1 MESESS
7 SKPKDA
13 FGLKASISSSVRG
26 FFRAKERGGRGGE
39 VKGMEKVLGITG
51 TSHEKLASRVLL
63 NVRC

>member
-26 FFRAKERGGRGGE
+26 FFRAEERAGG
-39 VKGMEKVLGITG
+39 V
-51 TSHEKLASRVLL
+51 
-63 NVRC
+63 VR